1 MDADLRD
8 DLRPSSPA
16 RDEAASRVGGVRP
29 MVRGDVPAVAKLFAR
44 SFRDGKGAVA
54 PDLEAYLETVFFG
67 SPHYRPEHGSIVHDS
82 GASGVTSAILAIPM
96 EFTVHGRKVIAKLLC
111 AFMAEGKEGAAGAAR
126 LARQMRAAKQD
137 MCFSDNSSPVSA
149 DHWVAGGGVVL
160 PIQSLEWH
168 RSFRPLSAGAI
179 NCSRHLPALR
189 SRPVL
194 QLLGRIDD
202 VLRRRRPSLV
212 PPAPSGCRTIE
223 TSVDAFFAC
232 AGPMTERFS
241 IRPTWSRPEFD
252 WLHGVAAL
260 NNGLGTLQV
269 RSVVDESGRTIGAFL
284 FFGKSKLEA
293 TVLNVLCE
301 AGREFEVV
309 GQMFSHL
316 DAEGYAR
323 ASGIAQPFMMNA
335 ISRQR
340 RLSFKH
346 RGYFCMVTRHAE
358 IKEAALRN
366 DIYIGGLASESWS
379 RLLTDF

>member
-1 MDADLRD
+1 MDAELQPDLQRS
-8 DLRPSSPA
+8 RASGGEAPA
-16 RDEAASRVGGVRP
+16 RAYGVRP
-29 MVRGDVPAVAKLFAR
+29 MTRSDISTVARLFSKA
-44 SFRDGKGAVA
+44 FRNSDKVA
-54 PDLEAYLETVFFG
+54 PELAPYLETVFFG
-67 SPHYRPEHGSIVHDS
+67 SPHYRPENGSMVHE
-82 GASGVTSAILAIPM
+82 GENGVASAILAIPM
-96 EFTVHGRKVIAKLLC
+96 EFSAHGRPIIARLLC
-111 AFMAEGKEGAAGAAR
+111 AFMADGTEGAAGAAR
-126 LARQMRAAKQD
+126 LARQMGGARQD

-168 RSFRPLSAGAI
+168 RSFRPLSAAAI

-194 QLLGRIDD
+194 HLLGRLDA

-223 TSVDAFFAC
+223 SSADAFFAC
-232 AGPMTERFS
+232 AGPMMERFA

-260 NNGLGTLQV
+260 NNGLGTLQFRRV
-269 RSVVDESGRTIGAFL
+269 IDDSGRSIGAFL
-284 FFGKSKLEA
+284 FFGKRKLEA

-301 AGREFEVV
+301 AGREFEMI

-323 ASGIAQPFMMNA
+323 ARGIAQPFMMNA

-346 RGYFCMVTRHAE
+346 RGYFCLVTRHAE
-358 IKEAALRN
+358 ITDAALRN